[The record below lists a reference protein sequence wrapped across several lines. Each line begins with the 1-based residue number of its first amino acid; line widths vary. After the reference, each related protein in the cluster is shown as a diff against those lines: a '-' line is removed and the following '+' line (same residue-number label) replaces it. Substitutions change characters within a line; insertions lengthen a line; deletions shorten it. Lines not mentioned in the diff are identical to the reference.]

1 LESASDPNLLLVNLV
16 LGAASL
22 VASVT
27 GFGFALVSVPFLVVL
42 LPPAQVVPIVLI
54 SWAPI
59 AVALIAQC
67 RRDLNRG
74 RILRLLGGAAF
85 GAPVGVFVLASLAT
99 DTMRAVIGG
108 ICLLAVASLA
118 VKPARP
124 FLRQTPALLL
134 AGLASGVLGG
144 ASAMSGPPVVLL
156 GLNQRWGHEGFRAD
170 LLCYLF
176 LLHTTVAVA
185 LGQVGLLSLAT
196 VTVSAAALPG
206 VLTGYA
212 VGLWLKGRVDGVL
225 YRRFAIVLV
234 TAGGIS
240 ALWPR

>member
-1 LESASDPNLLLVNLV
+1 MESASDPNLLLVNLV

-108 ICLLAVASLA
+108 IDHTSGLEAADQSEVAAEVRGMRLAMGDRGWMLGPGCAYPPETPEANVAA
-118 VKPARP
+118 VR
-124 FLRQTPALLL
+124 
-134 AGLASGVLGG
+134 
-144 ASAMSGPPVVLL
+144 
-156 GLNQRWGHEGFRAD
+156 RA
-170 LLCYLF
+170 
-176 LLHTTVAVA
+176 VEAV
-185 LGQVGLLSLAT
+185 
-196 VTVSAAALPG
+196 
-206 VLTGYA
+206 
-212 VGLWLKGRVDGVL
+212 
-225 YRRFAIVLV
+225 
-234 TAGGIS
+234 
-240 ALWPR
+240 